1 MIVCVNTYEIPPNAG
16 EKFERAFGEVVELL
30 RQKPGFC
37 GVRLHR
43 SNDGSG
49 KYMTYAEWESLEHQ
63 KEAGK
68 DAALAPKMKAVL
80 AIARPSAEWYDT
92 VLDSRRP

>member
-1 MIVCVNTYEIPPNAG
+1 MIVCVNTYEVPPKAG
-16 EKFERAFGEVVELL
+16 DKFEHAFAAVVDLL
-30 RQKPGFC
+30 KVKPGFC

-43 SNDGSG
+43 ANDGSG

-63 KEAGK
+63 REAGK

-80 AIARPSAEWYDT
+80 AIARPSAEWFDT
-92 VLDSRRP
+92 VLDSRLS